1 MRQGAP
7 TQAGHINAAA
17 WTAMNEAAQ
26 RAGLPL
32 DEWLHQRLLGHL
44 GTGERGGS
52 VGDIADLRRRIRE
65 LTGTVNSLA
74 TPPAPEPAAA
84 AVAAPSAP
92 APAAPSP
99 ATSRV
104 EAALEDIRA
113 QLDTLVGDSSA
124 RLRSTAARST
134 VARPSE
140 PASPQPVPPRRLQAP
155 SAASIE
161 AAVAE
166 IAARQRELEV
176 AAPARRAMEGTTA
189 ARPTAPGPAEPP
201 AAAQAPPPGRPSSAR
216 PTPPAPPTPAPPTPA
231 PPSPPA
237 AEPASS
243 FTAAIDTL
251 RGDVVRMRAALGDLA
266 PRQAVDELQRTVSR
280 LAGRIEASGLRDNE
294 LCATLAALR
303 DMIATLRL
311 PEYQSVV
318 QGRIDALSR
327 KLDLIAAKQVDTAAI
342 ARLQAQAGEIRHVI
356 GRALSNDAV
365 RQLVEQVTLLVGRV
379 SREAGAQENALR
391 AVLAGVDERLGQ
403 LAAHIEAQAARPAQ
417 VDLGGVHRRL
427 DDIQANIA
435 QNFSA
440 LRRDTPAN
448 VEQMLRGIGERLE
461 RIERPAEAAA
471 APAAIPVPDTA
482 AFEALSHRIAALAD
496 RLETQHAQPNR
507 LAGIERALNDLFIQ
521 MEETRASLVSAPSPA
536 PSDPMP
542 PRRAPAPPAAV
553 APQADRPVVSPAST
567 QAGGEAPAARQAS
580 HRPAAA
586 GEEPAVAA
594 PDERRPGVPA
604 NAPAIVSASH
614 PTAAEASAGDGQDE
628 PGPDVERDGVGMTG
642 TGPARIDFIAQA
654 RRAARGVAP
663 ANGPTANVPP
673 ARGPSANVPPAK
685 PHGLPHATLGAR
697 IAEGRANRARSTRW
711 LARIR
716 AMLLVGVCGSA
727 LAFASWHLLSGMKE
741 GRLRANAP
749 SATST
754 ARSLPVEPTPDDI
767 TGSVSPRPVAPR
779 LTLPPAAAPLQAVP
793 DVPLAPPMPSL
804 PEADPMAPL
813 PGSSSLD
820 GSGSVPGGVPGD
832 LPNGIGSQG
841 LRVAALGGDPAA
853 AYEVGHRYMEGE
865 GVAPSAQRAAQWFGF
880 AAARGSI
887 PAAYRLGA
895 LHEKGAEGVP
905 RDLPRARRLYEAAAG
920 GGNVRAMHNLGV
932 LLADGTAGAPD
943 YAAAAV
949 WFQKAASYGVRDSQ
963 YNLGVLYSR
972 GFGVEAD
979 PVQAWRWFSLAAAR
993 GDQEAGQR
1001 RDEIAARLDADTL
1014 ATARKAL
1021 QLWTPA
1027 VGDAE
1032 ANSGS
1037 GLQDWDLPAA
1047 RKTASRG

>member
-65 LTGTVNSLA
+65 LTGTVDSLVTA
-74 TPPAPEPAAA
+74 PAPEPAAPPA
-84 AVAAPSAP
+84 TSPAP
-92 APAAPSP
+92 APV
-99 ATSRV
+99 TSRV
-104 EAALEDIRA
+104 EAALDDIRA
-113 QLDTLVGDSSA
+113 QLDTLVGDSNA
-124 RLRSTAARST
+124 RLRSTAASST
-134 VARPSE
+134 ATSSTTGRPAE
-140 PASPQPVPPRRLQAP
+140 PASPPPVPPRRLQAP

-176 AAPARRAMEGTTA
+176 AAPARRATEYSA
-189 ARPTAPGPAEPP
+189 AERPTASGPAEPRP
-201 AAAQAPPPGRPSSAR
+201 AAPASQPAR
-216 PTPPAPPTPAPPTPA
+216 PAPAGATTSTRATTSVPPVPARPA
-231 PPSPPA
+231 PPA

-243 FTAAIDTL
+243 FTAAVDTL
-251 RGDVVRMRAALGDLA
+251 RGDVVQMRAALGDLA
-266 PRQAVDELQRTVSR
+266 PRQAVDELQRTVTR
-280 LAGRIEASGLRDNE
+280 LADRIEASGLRDNE
-294 LCATLAALR
+294 LCATLSALR

-311 PEYQSVV
+311 PEYPSVV

-365 RQLVEQVTLLVGRV
+365 RQLVEQVALLVGRV

-403 LAAHIEAQAARPAQ
+403 LAARIEAQATRPPQ

-427 DDIQANIA
+427 DDIQENIA

-440 LRRDTPAN
+440 LRREAPAG

-461 RIERPAEAAA
+461 RIERPAQAAASPAAA
-471 APAAIPVPDTA
+471 APVAIPVPDTA
-482 AFEALSHRIAALAD
+482 AFEALSHRIATLAD

-521 MEETRASLVSAPSPA
+521 MEETRASLVSAPPPPA

-542 PRRAPAPPAAV
+542 PRREPAPPAV
-553 APQADRPVVSPAST
+553 AAPHVARPVAARPVASPAST
-567 QAGGEAPAARQAS
+567 QADGEAPAAPQAS
-580 HRPAAA
+580 HRPATAI
-586 GEEPAVAA
+586 EEPAASTPV
-594 PDERRPGVPA
+594 ERRSGVPA
-604 NAPAIVSASH
+604 NAPAIVSAPH
-614 PTAAEASAGDGQDE
+614 PATAEVPAGVRQDDQ
-628 PGPDVERDGVGMTG
+628 GPEVEERDSTDTAG

-654 RRAARGVAP
+654 RRAARGV
-663 ANGPTANVPP
+663 
-673 ARGPSANVPPAK
+673 SHAK
-685 PHGLPHATLGAR
+685 PHGLPHAALGAPLGAR

-727 LAFASWHLLSGMKE
+727 LAFTSWHLLSGMKE

-767 TGSVSPRPVAPR
+767 TGSVSPSPVAPH

-793 DVPLAPPMPSL
+793 EVPLAPPMPSL
-804 PEADPMAPL
+804 PGAAPVAPL

-820 GSGSVPGGVPGD
+820 GSGSVPGD
-832 LPNGIGSQG
+832 LPSGIGSQG

-865 GVAPSAQRAAQWFGF
+865 GVAPSALRAAQWFGF
-880 AAARGSI
+880 AAAHGSI

-895 LHEKGAEGVP
+895 LYEKGAEGVP
-905 RDLPRARRLYEAAAG
+905 RDLARARMLYEVAAG

-932 LLADGTAGAPD
+932 LLANGTAGAPD

-949 WFQKAASYGVRDSQ
+949 WFQKAAGYGVRDSQ

-972 GFGVEAD
+972 GFGVEVD

-993 GDQEAGQR
+993 GDQEAGAR
-1001 RDEIAARLDADTL
+1001 RDEITARLDADTL

-1027 VGDAE
+1027 VVDAE

-1037 GLQDWDLPAA
+1037 GLQDWDLPPA

>member
-65 LTGTVNSLA
+65 LTGTVDSLA
-74 TPPAPEPAAA
+74 TAPEPEPAAPPA
-84 AVAAPSAP
+84 TSPATSPAP
-92 APAAPSP
+92 APV
-99 ATSRV
+99 TSRV
-104 EAALEDIRA
+104 EAALDDIRA
-113 QLDTLVGDSSA
+113 QLDTLVGDSNA
-124 RLRSTAARST
+124 RLRSTAASST
-134 VARPSE
+134 AASSTSPRPSE
-140 PASPQPVPPRRLQAP
+140 PPPVPPRRLQAP

-176 AAPARRAMEGTTA
+176 AAPARRATEYTDAAYTA
-189 ARPTAPGPAEPP
+189 ATRPAASGPAEPRP
-201 AAAQAPPPGRPSSAR
+201 AAPASQPAR
-216 PTPPAPPTPAPPTPA
+216 PTPGGATTSARATTSVPPVPARPA
-231 PPSPPA
+231 PA
-237 AEPASS
+237 AEPAPS
-243 FTAAIDTL
+243 FTAAVDTL
-251 RGDVVRMRAALGDLA
+251 RGDVVQMRAALGDLA
-266 PRQAVDELQRTVSR
+266 PRQAVDELQRTVTR

-294 LCATLAALR
+294 LCATLSALR

-365 RQLVEQVTLLVGRV
+365 RQLVEQVALLVGRV

-403 LAAHIEAQAARPAQ
+403 LAARIEAQAARPPQ

-427 DDIQANIA
+427 DDIQENIA

-440 LRRDTPAN
+440 LRREAPAG

-471 APAAIPVPDTA
+471 SPAAAAPMTIPVPDTA
-482 AFEALSHRIAALAD
+482 AFEALSHRIATLAD

-521 MEETRASLVSAPSPA
+521 MEETRASLVSAPPPPA

-542 PRRAPAPPAAV
+542 PRHEPAPPAGAAPHV
-553 APQADRPVVSPAST
+553 ARPVAARPVASPAST
-567 QAGGEAPAARQAS
+567 QADGEAPAAPRAS

-586 GEEPAVAA
+586 IEEPAASTPV
-594 PDERRPGVPA
+594 ERRSGVPS
-604 NAPAIVSASH
+604 NAPTLVPAPPPA
-614 PTAAEASAGDGQDE
+614 AAEAPAGVPHDE
-628 PGPDVERDGVGMTG
+628 KGPEVEERDSADTAG

-654 RRAARGVAP
+654 RRAARGV
-663 ANGPTANVPP
+663 
-673 ARGPSANVPPAK
+673 PPAK
-685 PHGLPHATLGAR
+685 PHGLPHAALGAPLGTR

-754 ARSLPVEPTPDDI
+754 ARSLPVVPTPDDI
-767 TGSVSPRPVAPR
+767 TGSVSPRPATPHPVAP
-779 LTLPPAAAPLQAVP
+779 LLALPPAAAPLQAVP
-793 DVPLAPPMPSL
+793 EVPLTPPMP
-804 PEADPMAPL
+804 PPA
-813 PGSSSLD
+813 GSR
-820 GSGSVPGGVPGD
+820 PGG
-832 LPNGIGSQG
+832 
-841 LRVAALGGDPAA
+841 
-853 AYEVGHRYMEGE
+853 
-865 GVAPSAQRAAQWFGF
+865 
-880 AAARGSI
+880 AAAR
-887 PAAYRLGA
+887 
-895 LHEKGAEGVP
+895 
-905 RDLPRARRLYEAAAG
+905 
-920 GGNVRAMHNLGV
+920 
-932 LLADGTAGAPD
+932 LLQP
-943 YAAAAV
+943 
-949 WFQKAASYGVRDSQ
+949 
-963 YNLGVLYSR
+963 
-972 GFGVEAD
+972 
-979 PVQAWRWFSLAAAR
+979 RWF
-993 GDQEAGQR
+993 GQPAGR
-1001 RDEIAARLDADTL
+1001 RA
-1014 ATARKAL
+1014 
-1021 QLWTPA
+1021 
-1027 VGDAE
+1027 G
-1032 ANSGS
+1032 
-1037 GLQDWDLPAA
+1037 
-1047 RKTASRG
+1047 